1 MANIETLPLGAGA
14 AASGRAWQPLQVG
27 VFLSAPTVRF
37 GAAVAESREGII
49 RTCADGAAYPGNE
62 VMEHKKT
69 SRPGRAQNRVEYWDW
84 CCVVPKPYWVLAL

>member
-14 AASGRAWQPLQVG
+14 AASGRAWQPLKVG
-27 VFLSAPTVRF
+27 VFLSAPTVPF

-62 VMEHKKT
+62 VMENKK
-69 SRPGRAQNRVEYWDW
+69 RAAQVG
-84 CCVVPKPYWVLAL
+84 PKIELSNGMGAV